1 MSDEQMQQPNQP
13 GGPSHLIAALSSRGG
28 GGPQQ
33 QQQVQPGGGPIR
45 VQLQQQGR
53 APIPYPQGA
62 GGQPAPPQMRTVQQV
77 YQPSSN
83 GVPQQRIVHQIAQR
97 PVMGQ
102 PAQMMRVSS
111 APQPTMQIVHTGP
124 PPPQQIHVSSSPI
137 MGLRLPPPQP
147 QQTRAQLALL
157 PGGQPPPP
165 GTNVQPMLA
174 PPSSNGSIMDRT
186 RIDELAR
193 QTSANTVLDNVVKD
207 MLCDYTDEF
216 VNELVS
222 HVCKLVKHRG
232 NHRIEARD
240 VEFVL
245 DMVYKMPSAPRA
257 SVHVFGAPAP
267 IRPDRITPQPTEA
280 HKQRM
285 LLIKKVATEADLIEA
300 LETSGLIAYVA
311 IIPAHNM
318 ALVEFED
325 IEVRKSLMQALV
337 EFESAEIAK
346 KAKHAINGADIYSGC
361 CTLKVELAKPDYVK
375 VTRQD
380 NDQFDFTLPNAALEF
395 SYGDGKKRAP
405 LYQLDV
411 FPSLLGAASWAGI
424 GHRLRPDGDDTFSDH
439 VGQQFRSE

>member
-1 MSDEQMQQPNQP
+1 MSDGQQVPQPNQP
-13 GGPSHLIAALSSRGG
+13 GGQSHLIAALSSRGG

-33 QQQVQPGGGPIR
+33 QQQIQPGGGPIR

-53 APIPYPQGA
+53 PPIVPYPQGA
-62 GGQPAPPQMRTVQQV
+62 GGQQAPPQMRTVQQV
-77 YQPSSN
+77 YQQSPN
-83 GVPQQRIVHQIAQR
+83 GPPQQRIVHQIAQR

-124 PPPQQIHVSSSPI
+124 PQPQQIHVSSSPI
-137 MGLRLPPPQP
+137 MGPRAPPQQP
-147 QQTRAQLALL
+147 TRAQLAPL

-165 GTNVQPMLA
+165 GANVQPMLA

-193 QTSANTVLDNVVKD
+193 QTSANTVLDDVVKD
-207 MLCDYTDEF
+207 MLCDHTDEF
-216 VNELVS
+216 INELVS

-285 LLIKKVATEADLIEA
+285 LLIKKV
-300 LETSGLIAYVA
+300 V
-311 IIPAHNM
+311 
-318 ALVEFED
+318 
-325 IEVRKSLMQALV
+325 
-337 EFESAEIAK
+337 K
-346 KAKHAINGADIYSGC
+346 K
-361 CTLKVELAKPDYVK
+361 P
-375 VTRQD
+375 
-380 NDQFDFTLPNAALEF
+380 
-395 SYGDGKKRAP
+395 
-405 LYQLDV
+405 
-411 FPSLLGAASWAGI
+411 
-424 GHRLRPDGDDTFSDH
+424 
-439 VGQQFRSE
+439 

>member
-1 MSDEQMQQPNQP
+1 MSDGQQVPQPNQP
-13 GGPSHLIAALSSRGG
+13 GGQSHLIAALSSRGG

-33 QQQVQPGGGPIR
+33 QQQIQPGGGPIR

-53 APIPYPQGA
+53 PPIVPYPQGA
-62 GGQPAPPQMRTVQQV
+62 GGQQAPPQMRTVQQV
-77 YQPSSN
+77 YQQSPN
-83 GVPQQRIVHQIAQR
+83 GPPQQRIVHQIAQR

-124 PPPQQIHVSSSPI
+124 PQPQQIHVSSSPI
-137 MGLRLPPPQP
+137 MGPRAPPQQP
-147 QQTRAQLALL
+147 TRAQLAPL

-165 GTNVQPMLA
+165 GANVQPMLA

-193 QTSANTVLDNVVKD
+193 QTSANTVLDDVVKD

-216 VNELVS
+216 INELVS

-285 LLIKKVATEADLIEA
+285 LLIKKV
-300 LETSGLIAYVA
+300 V
-311 IIPAHNM
+311 
-318 ALVEFED
+318 
-325 IEVRKSLMQALV
+325 
-337 EFESAEIAK
+337 K
-346 KAKHAINGADIYSGC
+346 K
-361 CTLKVELAKPDYVK
+361 P
-375 VTRQD
+375 
-380 NDQFDFTLPNAALEF
+380 
-395 SYGDGKKRAP
+395 
-405 LYQLDV
+405 
-411 FPSLLGAASWAGI
+411 
-424 GHRLRPDGDDTFSDH
+424 
-439 VGQQFRSE
+439 

>member
-1 MSDEQMQQPNQP
+1 MSDGQQMQQPNQP

-33 QQQVQPGGGPIR
+33 QQPVQPGGGPIR

-53 APIPYPQGA
+53 APIVPYPQGA

-102 PAQMMRVSS
+102 PAQMMR
-111 APQPTMQIVHTGP
+111 
-124 PPPQQIHVSSSPI
+124 QIHVSSSPI
-137 MGLRLPPPQP
+137 MGPRPPPPQP
-147 QQTRAQLALL
+147 QPTRAQLAPL

-193 QTSANTVLDNVVKD
+193 QTSANTVLDDVVKD

-216 VNELVS
+216 VNEL
-222 HVCKLVKHRG
+222 
-232 NHRIEARD
+232 ARD

-285 LLIKKVATEADLIEA
+285 LLIKKV
-300 LETSGLIAYVA
+300 V
-311 IIPAHNM
+311 
-318 ALVEFED
+318 
-325 IEVRKSLMQALV
+325 
-337 EFESAEIAK
+337 K
-346 KAKHAINGADIYSGC
+346 K
-361 CTLKVELAKPDYVK
+361 P
-375 VTRQD
+375 
-380 NDQFDFTLPNAALEF
+380 
-395 SYGDGKKRAP
+395 
-405 LYQLDV
+405 
-411 FPSLLGAASWAGI
+411 
-424 GHRLRPDGDDTFSDH
+424 
-439 VGQQFRSE
+439 